1 MIKLNPRNILDE
13 QLAPHASFN
22 KNGFMRDYLYYVW
35 VFNPYCYDELD
46 LRSNNHCCELE
57 NVGLVYFLQE
67 LRYCILRVTRARS
80 LFWLIWVYISLHF
93 LPFLFKNYFFVFLGF
108 LPFLCFEFD
117 VIFLDFIYSL

>member
-1 MIKLNPRNILDE
+1 MQVLIKTASCEIIFTTFGFSILIVTMNWIFE
-13 QLAPHASFN
+13 AT
-22 KNGFMRDYLYYVW
+22 
-35 VFNPYCYDELD
+35 
-46 LRSNNHCCELE
+46 NHCCELE

-108 LPFLCFEFD
+108 LQFLCFEFD
-117 VIFLDFIYSL
+117 VIFLDFIYSLCIITVYTGTL